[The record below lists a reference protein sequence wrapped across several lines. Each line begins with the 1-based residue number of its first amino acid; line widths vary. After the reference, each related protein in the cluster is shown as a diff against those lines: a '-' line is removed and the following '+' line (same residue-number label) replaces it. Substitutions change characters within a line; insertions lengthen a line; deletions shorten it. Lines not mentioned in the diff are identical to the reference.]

1 MSGDKGLSRTRGLLF
16 LQITDNSIL
25 SIPVDF
31 HVVTIEKPMN
41 APTGTHHQ
49 RGTQYNKD
57 GVRTRIGEPSLFGKF
72 VRILV
77 SQLLDKVWF
86 RFLWGRICCC
96 LCHGGRRC
104 RFSSL
109 SIASDILLLMQL
121 LRLSPKHASCG
132 CVASKATVV

>member
-31 HVVTIEKPMN
+31 HVVTIEKSMN
-41 APTGTHHQ
+41 ASTGTHQQ

-57 GVRTRIGEPSLFGKF
+57 GVRTRIGKPSLFGKF

-86 RFLWGRICCC
+86 RFLC

-121 LRLSPKHASCG
+121 LRLSPKHVSCG

>member
-57 GVRTRIGEPSLFGKF
+57 GVRTRIGKPSLFGKF

-77 SQLLDKVWF
+77 SQLLDKGRF
-86 RFLWGRICCC
+86 RFLC

-121 LRLSPKHASCG
+121 LWLSPKHASCG